1 MGMADF
7 WKFMGAQKHTVFVT
21 GSTGYLGRPLVA
33 NLVKRGHDVRALIR
47 RGSENKLPSG
57 CQAVAGDALR
67 GESYA
72 GQIPPAD
79 TLVQLVGVAH
89 PSPAKGA
96 QFRSVDLV
104 SACDAVRAAKNAG
117 VQHFVYVSVAHPAPM
132 MKAYIQVRSECE
144 QAIRESGLN
153 ATILRPWYVLGPG
166 HRWPY
171 ALIPIYRIMEALPA
185 TRQGA
190 LRLGLVTHEQ
200 MVRALLSAVENPC
213 QGIRIVE
220 VPQIRSAGLQL
231 KTQLAPADLPSRS
244 LGRPK

>member
-1 MGMADF
+1 M
-7 WKFMGAQKHTVFVT
+7 T
-21 GSTGYLGRPLVA
+21 
-33 NLVKRGHDVRALIR
+33 
-47 RGSENKLPSG
+47 
-57 CQAVAGDALR
+57 
-67 GESYA
+67 
-72 GQIPPAD
+72 
-79 TLVQLVGVAH
+79 
-89 PSPAKGA
+89 
-96 QFRSVDLV
+96 LV

-117 VQHFVYVSVAHPAPM
+117 VQHFVYVSVAHSAPM

-153 ATILRPWYVLGPG
+153 ATILRPWYVLGSG

-171 ALIPIYRIMEALPA
+171 ALLPVYRLMEALPA

-231 KTQLAPADLPSRS
+231 KTQLAPANFPS
-244 LGRPK
+244 